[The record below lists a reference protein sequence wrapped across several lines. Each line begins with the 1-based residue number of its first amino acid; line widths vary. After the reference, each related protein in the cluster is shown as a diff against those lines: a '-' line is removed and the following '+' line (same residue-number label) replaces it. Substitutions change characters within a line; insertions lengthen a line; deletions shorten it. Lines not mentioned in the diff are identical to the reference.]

1 MRLINAATMLLACL
15 LAWSSARAEKVDL
28 LLVLAADVSRSI
40 DEPELDLQR
49 KGYAAAISDPRV
61 IRAIT
66 SGRHQAI
73 ALTYVEWSGAN
84 EQTVVVDW
92 TIVRDEETAGMIAAT
107 IIAAPRSFAGR
118 TSLSS
123 AIDYAMQRFAA
134 APAEAD
140 KRILDISG
148 DGSNNSGRP
157 VTEARDEALAT
168 GLTIN
173 GLAIIE
179 TRSTSGLTSHN
190 QPPGGLGK
198 YFQNNVI
205 GGPGA
210 FLLQV
215 ENFDTFAEAM
225 VRKLVAEI
233 ARLPKPHP
241 GENNRLTH
249 KMLAGHFEERPAWQ
263 RPR

>member
-1 MRLINAATMLLACL
+1 
-15 LAWSSARAEKVDL
+15 
-28 LLVLAADVSRSI
+28 
-40 DEPELDLQR
+40 
-49 KGYAAAISDPRV
+49 
-61 IRAIT
+61 
-66 SGRHQAI
+66 
-73 ALTYVEWSGAN
+73 
-84 EQTVVVDW
+84 
-92 TIVRDEETAGMIAAT
+92 
-107 IIAAPRSFAGR
+107 
-118 TSLSS
+118 
-123 AIDYAMQRFAA
+123 MQRFAA
-134 APAEAD
+134 APADAD

-168 GLTIN
+168 GITIN
-173 GLAIIE
+173 GLVIIE
-179 TRSTSGLTSHN
+179 TRPTPDFRTHN
-190 QPPGGLGK
+190 QLSGGLGK
-198 YFQNNVI
+198 YFESNVI

-233 ARLPKPHP
+233 ARLPKARPD
-241 GENNRLTH
+241 ENKRLTH